1 MKAYANGKKATE
13 FNRGQIGMLYRM
25 AKEGTIKVE
34 RWMMNDF
41 YGYAEYYGY
50 DDNTAVADYE
60 AKVLNIIKAA
70 EQNDTAKTQE
80 LIDALTDHE
89 FKNLSLK
96 WQAKVNREI
105 VK

>member
-25 AKEGTIKVE
+25 AKEGKIAVE

-41 YGYAEYYGY
+41 YGYADYYGY

-60 AKVLNIIKAA
+60 KAVLKIIDAA
-70 EQNDTAKTQE
+70 EQNNIEKTQE
-80 LIDALTDHE
+80 LINALTDHE
-89 FKNLSLK
+89 FNNLSLK
-96 WQAKVNREI
+96 WKEKVNRDI